1 MRKYLQVRLYELSYY
16 VEILISII
24 LLVSLLI
31 LTGHLALMLTGIFSI
46 KSGLDTYLQNFLNQA
61 MSIAI
66 GVELIK
72 MLSKHTSGTIIEVL
86 LFAIARQ
93 IVVAHGSP
101 IDSLLSVVALTI
113 LFATRKYLFT
123 SFDDTSSVVVRGS
136 QKVKVANVLARVTLP
151 AASKDELMRELM
163 LRHLEM
169 EDKLPSIGASIAFAD
184 VALRIDHMHEGVI
197 TRIEIIKSLK

>member
-101 IDSLLSVVALTI
+101 VDSLLSVVALTI

-184 VALRIDHMHEGVI
+184 IALRIDHMHEGVI
-197 TRIEIIKSLK
+197 THIEIIKSLK

>member
-1 MRKYLQVRLYELSYY
+1 MCIRDRSYY

-101 IDSLLSVVALTI
+101 IDSLLSVLALTI

-136 QKVKVANVLARVTLP
+136 QKVKVANVLARVNLP
-151 AASKDELMRELM
+151 AASKDELMRDLM
-163 LRHLEM
+163 LRHLEV
-169 EDKLPSIGASIAFAD
+169 EDKLPTIGASIAFAD

>member
-101 IDSLLSVVALTI
+101 IDSLLSVLALTI

-136 QKVKVANVLARVTLP
+136 QKVKVANVLARVNLP
-151 AASKDELMRELM
+151 AASKDELMRDLM
-163 LRHLEM
+163 LRHLEV
-169 EDKLPSIGASIAFAD
+169 EDKLPTIGASIAFAD

>member
-31 LTGHLALMLTGIFSI
+31 LTGHLVLMLTGIFSI

-101 IDSLLSVVALTI
+101 VDSLLSVVALTI

>member
-101 IDSLLSVVALTI
+101 IDSLLSVLALTI

-136 QKVKVANVLARVTLP
+136 QKVKVANVLARVNLP
-151 AASKDELMRELM
+151 AASKDELMRDLM
-163 LRHLEM
+163 LRHLEV
-169 EDKLPSIGASIAFAD
+169 EDKLPTVGASIAFAD

>member
-101 IDSLLSVVALTI
+101 VDSLLSVVALTI

-123 SFDDTSSVVVRGS
+123 SFDDMSSVVVRGS

-184 VALRIDHMHEGVI
+184 IALRIDHMHEGVI

>member
-101 IDSLLSVVALTI
+101 VDSLLSVVALTI

-184 VALRIDHMHEGVI
+184 VALRIDHMNEGVI

>member
-101 IDSLLSVVALTI
+101 VDSLLSVVALTI

-136 QKVKVANVLARVTLP
+136 QKVKAANVLARVTLP

-184 VALRIDHMHEGVI
+184 IALRIDHMHEGVI

>member
-31 LTGHLALMLTGIFSI
+31 LSGHLALMLTGIFSI

-101 IDSLLSVVALTI
+101 VDSLLSVVALTI

-184 VALRIDHMHEGVI
+184 IALRIDHMHEGVI

>member
-24 LLVSLLI
+24 LLDRVLI

-101 IDSLLSVVALTI
+101 VDSLLSVVALTI

>member
-1 MRKYLQVRLYELSYY
+1 MRKYLQVRLYEMSYY
-16 VEILISII
+16 IEIIISII

-31 LTGHLALMLTGIFSI
+31 LTGHLALTLTGIFSI
-46 KSGLDTYLQNFLNQA
+46 KTGLDTYLQNFLNQA

-93 IVVAHGSP
+93 IVVSHGSP
-101 IDSLLSVVALTI
+101 VDSLLSVIALTI

-123 SFDDTSSVVVRGS
+123 SFDDASSIIVRGS
-136 QKVKVANVLARVTLP
+136 QKVAMACRVARVQLP
-151 AASKDELMRELM
+151 LVDKNELMRDMM
-163 LRHLEM
+163 LRYLEK
-169 EDKLPSIGASIAFAD
+169 EGKTARLGASIAFPD
-184 VALRIDHMHEGVI
+184 VALRVDHMHEGVI
-197 TRIEIIKSLK
+197 TRIEIIRTQL

>member
-101 IDSLLSVVALTI
+101 IDSLLSVLALTI
-113 LFATRKYLFT
+113 LFATRKYLFI

-136 QKVKVANVLARVTLP
+136 QKVKVANVLARVNLP
-151 AASKDELMRELM
+151 AASKDELMRDLM
-163 LRHLEM
+163 LRHLEV
-169 EDKLPSIGASIAFAD
+169 EDKLPTIGASIAFAD

>member
-101 IDSLLSVVALTI
+101 VDSLLSVVALTI

-184 VALRIDHMHEGVI
+184 IALRIDHMHEGVI

>member
-24 LLVSLLI
+24 LLVFLLI

-72 MLSKHTSGTIIEVL
+72 MLSKLTSGTIIEVL

-101 IDSLLSVVALTI
+101 VDSLLSVVALTI

-151 AASKDELMRELM
+151 AASKDELMRDLM

>member
-101 IDSLLSVVALTI
+101 VDSLLSVVALTI

-184 VALRIDHMHEGVI
+184 VALRIDHMYEGVI

>member
-93 IVVAHGSP
+93 IIVAHGSP
-101 IDSLLSVVALTI
+101 VDSLLSVVALTI

-151 AASKDELMRELM
+151 AASKDELMRDLM

>member
-101 IDSLLSVVALTI
+101 IDSLLSVLALTI

-136 QKVKVANVLARVTLP
+136 QKVKVANVLARVNLP
-151 AASKDELMRELM
+151 AASKDELMRDLV
-163 LRHLEM
+163 LRHLEV
-169 EDKLPSIGASIAFAD
+169 EDKLPTIGASIAFAD

>member
-1 MRKYLQVRLYELSYY
+1 MRKYFQVRLYELSYY
-16 VEILISII
+16 IEILISVI
-24 LLVSLLI
+24 LLISLLI

-46 KSGLDTYLQNFLNQA
+46 KTGLDTYLQNFLNQA

-93 IVVAHGSP
+93 IVVSHGSS
-101 IDSLLSVVALTI
+101 IDSLLSVLALTI

-123 SFDDTSSVVVRGS
+123 SFDDTSSVIVRGS
-136 QKVKVANVLARVTLP
+136 QKVKVANVLARVDLP
-151 AASKDELMRELM
+151 AASKDELMRDLM
-163 LRHLEM
+163 LRHLELEEKM
-169 EDKLPSIGASIAFAD
+169 ATIGASIAFAD
-184 VALRIDHMHEGVI
+184 VALRIDHMHEGMI

>member
-101 IDSLLSVVALTI
+101 IDSLLSVLALTI

-136 QKVKVANVLARVTLP
+136 QKVKVANVLARVNLP
-151 AASKDELMRELM
+151 AASKDELMRDLM
-163 LRHLEM
+163 LRHLEV
-169 EDKLPSIGASIAFAD
+169 EDKLPTIGASIAFAD
-184 VALRIDHMHEGVI
+184 VALRFDHMHEGVI

>member
-101 IDSLLSVVALTI
+101 VDSLLSVVALTI
-113 LFATRKYLFT
+113 FFATRKYLFT

-136 QKVKVANVLARVTLP
+136 QKVKVTNVLARVTLP

>member
-93 IVVAHGSP
+93 IIVAHGSP
-101 IDSLLSVVALTI
+101 VDSLLSVVALTI

-136 QKVKVANVLARVTLP
+136 QKVKVTNVLARVTLP

>member
-46 KSGLDTYLQNFLNQA
+46 KNGLDTYLQNFLNQA

-101 IDSLLSVVALTI
+101 VDSLLSVVALTI

-184 VALRIDHMHEGVI
+184 IALRIDHMHEGVI

>member
-101 IDSLLSVVALTI
+101 VDSLLSVVALTI

-169 EDKLPSIGASIAFAD
+169 ENKLPSIGASIAFAD
-184 VALRIDHMHEGVI
+184 IALRIDHMHEGVI

>member
-86 LFAIARQ
+86 LFVIARQ

-101 IDSLLSVVALTI
+101 VDSLLSVVALTI

-184 VALRIDHMHEGVI
+184 IALRIDHMHEGVI

>member
-101 IDSLLSVVALTI
+101 VDSLLSVVALTI

>member
-101 IDSLLSVVALTI
+101 VDSLLSVVALTI

-151 AASKDELMRELM
+151 AASKDELMRDLM

-169 EDKLPSIGASIAFAD
+169 EDKLLSIGASIAFAD

>member
-101 IDSLLSVVALTI
+101 VDSLLSVVALTI

-136 QKVKVANVLARVTLP
+136 QKVKVANVLARMTLP

-184 VALRIDHMHEGVI
+184 IALRIDHMHEGVI

>member
-101 IDSLLSVVALTI
+101 VDSLLSVVALTI

-184 VALRIDHMHEGVI
+184 VAVRIDHMHEGVI

>member
-101 IDSLLSVVALTI
+101 VDSLLSVVALTI

-136 QKVKVANVLARVTLP
+136 QKVKVANVLARVILP
-151 AASKDELMRELM
+151 AASKDELMRDLM

>member
-101 IDSLLSVVALTI
+101 VDSLLSVVALTI

-151 AASKDELMRELM
+151 AASKDELMRDLM
-163 LRHLEM
+163 FRHLEM

>member
-101 IDSLLSVVALTI
+101 VDSLLSVVALTI

-151 AASKDELMRELM
+151 AASKDELMRDLM

>member
-31 LTGHLALMLTGIFSI
+31 LTGHLALMLTGVFSI

-101 IDSLLSVVALTI
+101 VDSLLSVVALTI

>member
-93 IVVAHGSP
+93 IVVAHGSSV
-101 IDSLLSVVALTI
+101 DSLLSVVALTI

>member
-101 IDSLLSVVALTI
+101 VDSLLSVVALTI

-151 AASKDELMRELM
+151 AASKDELM

>member
-101 IDSLLSVVALTI
+101 VDSLLSVVALTI

-169 EDKLPSIGASIAFAD
+169 EDKLTSIGASIAFAD
-184 VALRIDHMHEGVI
+184 IALRIDHMHEGVI

>member
-93 IVVAHGSP
+93 IIVAHGSP
-101 IDSLLSVVALTI
+101 VDSLLSVVALTI

-151 AASKDELMRELM
+151 AASKDELMRDLM

-184 VALRIDHMHEGVI
+184 IALRIDHMHEGVI

>member
-72 MLSKHTSGTIIEVL
+72 MLSKHTSGSIIEVL

-101 IDSLLSVVALTI
+101 VDSLLSVVALTI

>member
-101 IDSLLSVVALTI
+101 VDSLLSVVALTI

-151 AASKDELMRELM
+151 AASKDELM

-184 VALRIDHMHEGVI
+184 IALRIDHMHEGVI